1 MKLCKL
7 KLKNLNSFREEIVL
21 DFENSTL
28 ADASLVAITGPTGAG
43 KTTLL
48 DAICVALYGNTPRL
62 SGTGSQHPRH
72 LISLGED
79 EGSAEVHFEVNG
91 TRYCATWS
99 VTRRGSRKGRL
110 ICKGQLI
117 CAEDGELIS
126 DKLAGSGKSL
136 GSSQNTVSEEVTAL
150 LGLDFDAFKRSV
162 MLAQGEFAAFLK
174 AKNEERRTI
183 LEATAG
189 IAIYDELKKVLNK
202 KVGEVE
208 VEHAAVLQKLG
219 TIPEVS
225 REQLAEAESEFGRLQ
240 AVADALDAK
249 SQHIQAEKAQ
259 EAKRTEEFAKLQSS
273 QERQET
279 LLNQQPVIEALEGEQ
294 ARAALANR
302 LLPEKQA
309 FDTAKSELQKATG
322 ALRGAET
329 ELANAQ
335 AQSETHQADFDL
347 KDEAYQAAKTGG
359 AQKAEA
365 YRDAKSDIASA
376 NMQFQFV
383 EEQGPRLQRLD
394 EEIDTL
400 SAALRDNSK
409 TQATLKAEIGNAET
423 FLAENPLPLDSR
435 QRHNRASALLT
446 EHQLKQDLL
455 AGKLD
460 AEATLA
466 PPLSGLK
473 AELSMLQKKHATL
486 LARKDNAADKLAA
499 ADAELNALQAE
510 GSLEEWGTRKQHAVD
525 AQPIAQKYEVA
536 QTQLSESEN
545 CLHQLREDR
554 ATLNTQLEKLTED
567 LASQSRA
574 CRSANEA
581 VAICD
586 AERETA
592 LLASPINQLRQHLH
606 SGEPCR
612 VCGATEHPYAGKVEH
627 ESEERQETAKNALDD
642 ARARAKAEHERQTT
656 LEQKQI
662 HIEQAKSSS
671 AEQIEAAQVEI
682 EKLIGETELLFE
694 QWQEIYPDTD
704 LSSTWVGQQIKD
716 ADTAMENLHEAREAH
731 TQAGRACETAL
742 QQLDS
747 CDKDIGHKQLLLND
761 AEQNLR
767 EVTDAIEDLKVDIA
781 DNETRFWELLPDAFQ
796 GVGLKKAVNQFSDR
810 IEAVEACADKLSTKQ
825 NQLETLNANIRANR
839 RELES
844 AEERHEELQ
853 AEIKRYQ
860 SEGEAFLNDA
870 REKTDGLETEPDI
883 DTAIAQ
889 LDATIQAK
897 ADERDEAEQR
907 LQESSDR
914 FIEKQ
919 ANYRNCQDRQ
929 GVCHEN
935 FGTARDAYFDKL
947 SGVGFY
953 SPEAHAHAFREE
965 ARMQQIAQ
973 EISAYTQEKHR
984 LEVDIA
990 ELRTRF
996 EETPFDPQAL
1006 ARITEAAEEVD
1017 GQIQEAQQEIGAQR
1031 NEIDELRVALSK
1043 REALDDKVRAASDE
1057 LERWNSLQ
1065 EAIPRNDLRDFA
1077 LDIMF
1082 KQVSRIA
1089 NAQLK
1094 YLTSERYQLKVESIG
1109 KLTVLDR
1116 WNANE
1121 ERPVETLSGGES
1133 FLTSLALALALSE
1146 LSRGRAQLNSLFLD
1160 EGFGTLDSETLDIAI
1175 AALEGLR
1182 MRGRSIFLIS
1192 HIQELTRRLPVKIN
1206 VKKQGDGSSSIEIRG

>member
-7 KLKNLNSFREEIVL
+7 KLKNLNSFREEIAL

-48 DAICVALYGNTPRL
+48 DAICVALYGKTPRL

-72 LISLGED
+72 LISHGED
-79 EGSAEVHFEVNG
+79 EGSAEVHFEANG
-91 TRYCATWS
+91 TRYRATWS
-99 VTRRGSRKGRL
+99 VTRKGSP
-110 ICKGQLI
+110 KGQLI
-117 CAEDGELIS
+117 CTEDDELIS
-126 DKLAGSGKSL
+126 DRLSAAGKSF
-136 GSSQNTVSEEVTAL
+136 GSSQNTVSEEVESI

-174 AKNEERRTI
+174 AKDEERRTI

-189 IAIYDELKKVLNK
+189 VAIYDELKKVLNK
-202 KVGEVE
+202 KVGEVK
-208 VEHAAVLQKLG
+208 VEHVAVLQKLG
-219 TIPEVS
+219 AIPEVS
-225 REQLAEAESEFGRLQ
+225 REQLAEAETELGRLQ
-240 AVADALDAK
+240 AEVDELDAK

-259 EAKRTEEFAKLQSS
+259 EAKRTEEFAKLQASE
-273 QERQET
+273 ERQEA
-279 LLNQQPVIEALEGEQ
+279 LLNQQPVIETLEAEQ
-294 ARAALANR
+294 ACAELANR
-302 LLPEKQA
+302 LIPEKQA
-309 FDTAKSELQKATG
+309 FDTAKSELQKATA
-322 ALRGAET
+322 ALGEAET
-329 ELANAQ
+329 EFANAQ
-335 AQSETHQADFDL
+335 ARFEAHQADFDI
-347 KDEAYQAAKTGG
+347 KDEAYQTAKTEGT
-359 AQKAEA
+359 QKAEG

-376 NMQFQFV
+376 NMQFQLV
-383 EEQGPRLQRLD
+383 EERKPPLQRLD
-394 EEIDTL
+394 EEIDSF

-409 TQATLKAEIGNAET
+409 TQAALKAEIGRAET
-423 FLAENPLPLDSR
+423 FLAENPIPLDSR
-435 QRHNRASALLT
+435 QRHNKANALLT

-455 AGKLD
+455 AEKLD
-460 AEATLA
+460 DEAALA
-466 PPLSGLK
+466 PHISGLK
-473 AELSMLQKKHATL
+473 AELSMLQKEHAKL
-486 LARKDNAADKLAA
+486 LTRKDNAADKLAA
-499 ADAELNALQAE
+499 AAVELNALQAE
-510 GSLEEWGTRKQHAVD
+510 GSREEWGTRKQHAVD
-525 AQPIAQKYEVA
+525 TQPIAQKYEEA

-545 CLHQLREDR
+545 RLRQLREDEFTR
-554 ATLNTQLEKLTED
+554 ATQLEKLTKS
-567 LASQSRA
+567 LAIQSQV
-574 CRSANEA
+574 CRSADEA
-581 VAICD
+581 VEICE
-586 AERETA
+586 AEREAA
-592 LLASPINQLRQHLH
+592 LMASPINQLRQHLH

-612 VCGATEHPYAGKVEH
+612 VCGATEHPYADKVEH
-627 ESEERQETAKNALDD
+627 ESKERQETAENALDD
-642 ARARAKAEHERQTT
+642 ARTRAKTEHERQAT
-656 LEQKQI
+656 LKQKQI
-662 HIEQAKSSS
+662 HIERDKSGI
-671 AEQIEAAQVEI
+671 AEQLEAAQVDI
-682 EKLIGETELLFE
+682 EKLIGETERLFE
-694 QWQEIYPDTD
+694 QWQEIYPDID
-704 LSSTWVGQQIKD
+704 ISSTWVGQQIKD
-716 ADTAMENLHEAREAH
+716 ADTAMEDIHKAREVH
-731 TQAGRACETAL
+731 TQALHVCETAL

-747 CDKDIGHKQLLLND
+747 CDKGIAHKKSLLND

-767 EVTDAIEDLKVDIA
+767 GVTEAIEDLKVDIA
-781 DNETRFWELLPDAFQ
+781 DSETRVWELLPDAFQ

-810 IEAVEACADKLSTKQ
+810 IEAVEACTDELSTKQ

-844 AEERHEELQ
+844 VEERHDELR
-853 AEIKRYQ
+853 AEIERYQ

-870 REKTDGLETEPDI
+870 RGKTDGLATESEI
-883 DTAIAQ
+883 DAAIAQ

-919 ANYRNCQDRQ
+919 ANYRSCQERQ
-929 GVCHEN
+929 AVCHEN
-935 FGTARDAYFDKL
+935 FGTTRDAYFDKL
-947 SGVGFY
+947 SDVGFNL
-953 SPEAHAHAFREE
+953 PEAHTRAFREE

-973 EISAYTQEKHR
+973 ELSAYTQEKHR

-1006 ARITEAAEEVD
+1006 ARITVHAEEVD
-1017 GQIQEAQQEIGAQR
+1017 RQIQEAQQEIGAQR
-1031 NEIDELRVALSK
+1031 NEIAELRVALSK
-1043 REALDDKVRAASDE
+1043 REALDDEVRAVSDE
-1057 LERWNSLQ
+1057 LERWNNLQ
-1065 EAIPRNDLRDFA
+1065 EAIPHNDLRDFA

-1146 LSRGRAQLNSLFLD
+1146 LSRGRAKLNSLFLD

-1182 MRGRSIFLIS
+1182 MQGRSIFLIS
-1192 HIQELTRRLPVKIN
+1192 HIEELTRRLPVKIN